1 MPDEFPVTVKAWC
14 YSHRSAL
21 TGLLIFFFMSLLM
34 LVLFLTEP
42 LPQSLDYHAF
52 ADQRPFFA
60 VPNALN
66 VLSNLPFALVGII
79 GMVVLK
85 KRPGVCRE
93 LVAIYVC
100 FMGGLVCVALG
111 SAWYHV
117 NPGNSTLVWDRLPL
131 AVCFAAFTSVV
142 VAERLGLGAGRT
154 LFPWLV
160 SLAILSVLYWHWR
173 DDLRL
178 YVLVQFG
185 PGLILPL
192 IILAFRGPGTVWLW
206 LTLAFYLL
214 AKLLEIW
221 DARVFELSGYLLS
234 GHTLKHLAAAAGA
247 LMLVLKVYWTSEDG
261 AYLAGQHKAR
271 LQDSDK

>member
-1 MPDEFPVTVKAWC
+1 MWDELPVTAKAWC
-14 YSHRSAL
+14 YSHRSAIR
-21 TGLLIFFFMSLLM
+21 GLLLFVMSLLM
-34 LVLFLTEP
+34 LVLLLTEP

-52 ADQRPFFA
+52 ADQRPFLD

-79 GMVVLK
+79 GLAVLS

-111 SAWYHV
+111 SAWYHL

-142 VAERLGLGAGRT
+142 VAERLGLGAGRA

-178 YVLVQFG
+178 YLLVQFG
-185 PGLILPL
+185 PVLILPL
-192 IILAFRGPGTVWLW
+192 IIQAFRGPGTVWLW
-206 LTLAFYLL
+206 LTLAFYVL
-214 AKLLEIW
+214 AKALEFW
-221 DARVFELSGYLLS
+221 DAPVFELSGYLLS
-234 GHTLKHLAAAAGA
+234 GHTLKHLAAAAGT
-247 LMLVLKVYWTSEDG
+247 LMLVLKVYWAGADG
-261 AYLAGQHKAR
+261 TYRAGQHKTLLKDA
-271 LQDSDK
+271 DK